1 MRISVKFGAA
11 EKESTDVIV
20 ISLFENV
27 KKIPSEL
34 SSLDKA
40 SGRTISN
47 LLQNKDFTG
56 KLNETIMIPTYKK
69 AIPKRILL
77 VGLGKATELSTDKV
91 RQAAGT
97 ATRIIQGKKF
107 KNPSM
112 LLYNKTEY
120 KGISIEDITRSV
132 IEGVLLSLYNFTMYK
147 TLKKEDK
154 ATINNFTLI
163 VQKNDV
169 LAKVKS
175 VAKNTQTVAEAV
187 CFSRDIVNM
196 AGSDATPTFLANK
209 AKEIA
214 KKTGVKCRTLSRPD
228 MKKLGMGGILNVSR
242 GSPQPP
248 KFIILEY
255 NTRKKNND
263 TIVLIGK
270 GVTFDS
276 GGISLK
282 PGKGMDLMKA
292 DMAGAAAV
300 LGAFKA
306 ISNLKPSTH
315 IVGLI
320 PCTENMPSGTAL
332 KPGDIIKCLS
342 GKTVEILNTDA
353 EGRLILAD
361 AIAYAK
367 RYKPDAVIDLATL
380 TGACVAAL
388 GTFASGMLGNNDE
401 LKERVKQ
408 AGEKNHER
416 VWELPLWKEYYDLI
430 KSDIADIKNTGG
442 RYAGTITAACFLGEF
457 VEDFPWV
464 HLDIAGTFL
473 VEKDTPY
480 IRKGATGVG
489 VRLLTQLILDWK
501 KMPDAR
507 KKRKK

>member
-1 MRISVKFGAA
+1 MKISVKSGAA

-20 ISLFENV
+20 ISLFENT

-40 SGRTISN
+40 SGGFISN

-56 KLNETIMIPTYKK
+56 KLNETVMIPTYKK

-77 VGLGKATELSTDKV
+77 VGLGKTTELSSDKV

-97 ATRIIQGKKF
+97 ATRVIQGKKF
-107 KNPSM
+107 KSPSM
-112 LLYNKTEY
+112 LLYKTEY

-132 IEGVLLSLYNFTMYK
+132 VEGVLLSLYNFTMYK

-154 ATINNFTLI
+154 AVINNFTLI
-163 VQKNDV
+163 VQKKDV

-187 CFSRDIVNM
+187 CFTRDIVNM

-228 MKKLGMGGILNVSR
+228 MKRLGMGGILNVSR
-242 GSPQPP
+242 GSSQPP

-282 PGKGMDLMKA
+282 PGANMDLMKA

-306 ISNLKPSTH
+306 ISNLKPATH
-315 IVGLI
+315 IVGLV
-320 PCTENMPSGTAL
+320 PCTENMPSGSAL
-332 KPGDIIKCLS
+332 KPGDIIKCMS

-353 EGRLILAD
+353 EGRLIMAD

-388 GTFASGMLGNNDE
+388 GTFTSGMLGNNDK
-401 LKERVKQ
+401 LKERVKH
-408 AGEKNHER
+408 AGEKSHER
-416 VWELPLWKEYYDLI
+416 VWELPLWKEYYELI
-430 KSDIADIKNTGG
+430 KSNIADIKNTGG

-489 VRLLTQLILDWK
+489 VRLLTRLILDWK

>member
-1 MRISVKFGAA
+1 MKISVKFGAA

-20 ISLFENV
+20 ISLFENT

-40 SGRTISN
+40 SGGFISN

-56 KLNETIMIPTYKK
+56 KLNETVMIPTYKK

-77 VGLGKATELSTDKV
+77 VGLGKTTELSSDKV

-97 ATRIIQGKKF
+97 ATRVIQGKKF
-107 KNPSM
+107 KSPSM
-112 LLYNKTEY
+112 LLYKTEY

-132 IEGVLLSLYNFTMYK
+132 VEGVLLSLYNFTMYK

-154 ATINNFTLI
+154 AVINNFTLI
-163 VQKNDV
+163 VYKKDV

-187 CFSRDIVNM
+187 CFTRDIVNM

-228 MKKLGMGGILNVSR
+228 MKRLGMGGILNVSR
-242 GSPQPP
+242 GSSQPP

-282 PGKGMDLMKA
+282 PGANMDLMKA

-306 ISNLKPSTH
+306 ISNLKPATH
-315 IVGLI
+315 IVGLV
-320 PCTENMPSGTAL
+320 PCTENMPSGSAL
-332 KPGDIIKCLS
+332 KPGDIIKCMS

-388 GTFASGMLGNNDE
+388 GTFTSGMLGNNDK
-401 LKERVKQ
+401 LKERVKH
-408 AGEKNHER
+408 AGEKSHER
-416 VWELPLWKEYYDLI
+416 VWELPLWKEYYELI
-430 KSDIADIKNTGG
+430 KSNIADIKNTGG

-489 VRLLTQLILDWK
+489 VRLLTRLILDWK

>member
-1 MRISVKFGAA
+1 MKISVKFGAA

-20 ISLFENV
+20 ISLFENT

-40 SGRTISN
+40 SGGFISN

-77 VGLGKATELSTDKV
+77 VGLGKTTELSSDKV

-97 ATRIIQGKKF
+97 ATRVIQGKKF
-107 KNPSM
+107 KSPSM
-112 LLYNKTEY
+112 LLYKTEY

-132 IEGVLLSLYNFTMYK
+132 VEGVLLSLYNFTMYK

-154 ATINNFTLI
+154 AVINNFTLI
-163 VQKNDV
+163 VQKKDV

-187 CFSRDIVNM
+187 CFTRDIVNM

-228 MKKLGMGGILNVSR
+228 MKRLGMGGILNVSR
-242 GSPQPP
+242 GSSQPP

-282 PGKGMDLMKA
+282 PGANMDLMKA

-306 ISNLKPSTH
+306 ISNLKPATH
-315 IVGLI
+315 IVGLV
-320 PCTENMPSGTAL
+320 PCTENMPSGSAL
-332 KPGDIIKCLS
+332 KPGDIIKCMS

-388 GTFASGMLGNNDE
+388 GTFTSGMLGNNDK

-408 AGEKNHER
+408 AGEKSHER
-416 VWELPLWKEYYDLI
+416 VWELPLWKEYYELI
-430 KSDIADIKNTGG
+430 KSNIADIKNTGG

-489 VRLLTQLILDWK
+489 VRLLTRLILDWK

>member
-1 MRISVKFGAA
+1 MKISVKSGAA

-20 ISLFENV
+20 ISLFENT

-40 SGRTISN
+40 SGGFISN

-56 KLNETIMIPTYKK
+56 KLNETVMIPTYKK

-77 VGLGKATELSTDKV
+77 VGLGKTTELSSDKV

-97 ATRIIQGKKF
+97 ATRVIQGKKF
-107 KNPSM
+107 KSPSM
-112 LLYNKTEY
+112 LLYKTEY

-132 IEGVLLSLYNFTMYK
+132 VEGVLLSLYNFTMYK

-154 ATINNFTLI
+154 AVINNFTLI
-163 VQKNDV
+163 VQKKDV

-187 CFSRDIVNM
+187 CFTRDIVNM

-228 MKKLGMGGILNVSR
+228 MKRLGMGGILNVSR
-242 GSPQPP
+242 GSSQPP

-282 PGKGMDLMKA
+282 PGANMDLMKA

-306 ISNLKPSTH
+306 ISNLKPATH
-315 IVGLI
+315 IVGLV
-320 PCTENMPSGTAL
+320 PCTENMPSGSAL
-332 KPGDIIKCLS
+332 KPGDIIKCMS

-388 GTFASGMLGNNDE
+388 GTFTSGMLGNNDK
-401 LKERVKQ
+401 LKERVKH
-408 AGEKNHER
+408 AGEKSHER
-416 VWELPLWKEYYDLI
+416 VWELPLWKEYYELI
-430 KSDIADIKNTGG
+430 KSNIADIKNTGG

-489 VRLLTQLILDWK
+489 VRLLTRLILDWK

>member
-1 MRISVKFGAA
+1 MKISVKSGAA

-20 ISLFENV
+20 ISLFENT

-40 SGRTISN
+40 SGGFISN

-56 KLNETIMIPTYKK
+56 KLNETVMIPTYKK

-77 VGLGKATELSTDKV
+77 VGLGKTTELSSDKV

-97 ATRIIQGKKF
+97 ATRVIQGKKF
-107 KNPSM
+107 KSPSM
-112 LLYNKTEY
+112 LLYKTEY

-132 IEGVLLSLYNFTMYK
+132 VEGVLLSLYNFTMYK

-154 ATINNFTLI
+154 AVINNFTLI
-163 VQKNDV
+163 VQKKDV

-187 CFSRDIVNM
+187 CFTRDIVNM

-242 GSPQPP
+242 GSSQPP

-282 PGKGMDLMKA
+282 PGANMDLMKA

-306 ISNLKPSTH
+306 ISNLKPATH
-315 IVGLI
+315 IVGLV
-320 PCTENMPSGTAL
+320 PCTENMPSGSAL
-332 KPGDIIKCLS
+332 KPGDIIKCMS

-388 GTFASGMLGNNDE
+388 GTFTSGMLGNNDK

-408 AGEKNHER
+408 AGEKSHER
-416 VWELPLWKEYYDLI
+416 VWELPLWKEYYELI
-430 KSDIADIKNTGG
+430 KSNIADIKNTGG

>member
-1 MRISVKFGAA
+1 MKISVKFGAA
-11 EKESTDVIV
+11 EKESTDVIA
-20 ISLFENV
+20 ISLFENT

-40 SGRTISN
+40 SGGFISN

-77 VGLGKATELSTDKV
+77 VGLGKTTELSSDKV

-97 ATRIIQGKKF
+97 ATRVIQGKKF
-107 KNPSM
+107 KSPSM
-112 LLYNKTEY
+112 LLYKTEY

-132 IEGVLLSLYNFTMYK
+132 VEGVLLSLYNFTMYK

-154 ATINNFTLI
+154 AVINNFTLI
-163 VQKNDV
+163 VQKKDV

-187 CFSRDIVNM
+187 CFTRDIVNM

-228 MKKLGMGGILNVSR
+228 MKRLGMGGILNVSR
-242 GSPQPP
+242 GSSQPP

-282 PGKGMDLMKA
+282 PGANMDLMKA

-306 ISNLKPSTH
+306 ISNLKPATP
-315 IVGLI
+315 IVGLV
-320 PCTENMPSGTAL
+320 PCTENMPSGSAL
-332 KPGDIIKCLS
+332 KPGDIIKCMS

-388 GTFASGMLGNNDE
+388 GTFTSGMLGNNDK
-401 LKERVKQ
+401 LKERVKH
-408 AGEKNHER
+408 AGEKSHER
-416 VWELPLWKEYYDLI
+416 VWELPLWKEYYELI
-430 KSDIADIKNTGG
+430 KSNIADIKNTGG

-473 VEKDTPY
+473 VEKNTPY